1 MTTNMTLRLYLKS
14 AATFGRGDGIAGLI
28 DREIEYDRNG
38 FPYLKGKTLKGLLLE
53 SAENVVY
60 ALEDLQGRGGWGEV
74 KKHLFGIPGR
84 GWSEKGILH
93 VGDACLPHILTQVLL
108 VERERYGE
116 KFSHARI
123 LRSLTG
129 IRWQT
134 AMNPDGGPDRSTLRS
149 MRVLLRGVTLEAA
162 LTFDNEPTDKE
173 KWLLAATVL
182 DFRRAGTG
190 RNRGRGW
197 LQADLEDAT
206 TTRQLFEQFT
216 KAV

>member
-1 MTTNMTLRLYLKS
+1 MTTNMTLRLNLKS
-14 AATFGRGDGIAGLI
+14 AATFGRGDGVAGLI

-53 SAENVVY
+53 SAENIVY
-60 ALEDLQGRGGWGEV
+60 TLEDLQKRDGWREV
-74 KKHLFGIPGR
+74 KEHLFGVPGR
-84 GWSEKGILH
+84 GRSEKGILH
-93 VGDACLPHILTQVLL
+93 VGDARLPESLTQALL
-108 VERERYGE
+108 LERERYGE
-116 KFSHARI
+116 KFSHERI

-129 IRWQT
+129 VRWQT
-134 AMNPDGGPDRSTLRS
+134 AMNPDGGPDRSTLRT
-149 MRVLLRGVTLEAA
+149 MRVLLRGVTLEAV
-162 LTFDNEPTDKE
+162 LTFDGEPTDRE
-173 KWLLAATVL
+173 KWLLAATIL

-197 LQADLEDAT
+197 LQADLEDPA

>member
-1 MTTNMTLRLYLKS
+1 MTIRLRLKS
-14 AATFGRGDGIAGLI
+14 AATFGRGDGVAGLI

-38 FPYLKGKTLKGLLLE
+38 FPYLKGKTLKGLMRE
-53 SAENVVY
+53 SAENIVY
-60 ALEDLQGRGGWGEV
+60 ALENLQGQSGWEEV
-74 KKHLFGIPGR
+74 KEHLFGLPGR
-84 GWSEKGILH
+84 GRIEQGILH
-93 VGDACLPHILTQVLL
+93 VGDACLPDILTQALL
-108 VERERYGE
+108 AERELRPE
-116 KFSHARI
+116 MFSSERI

-134 AMNPDGGPDRSTLRS
+134 AMNPDGGPDHSTLRS

-162 LTFDNEPTDKE
+162 LTFEVEPTDREKE
-173 KWLLAATVL
+173 FLVATIM

-197 LQADLEDAT
+197 LQAELDDSA
-206 TTRQLFEQFT
+206 TTRQLFEQFA